1 MKFLFE
7 RKEWRR
13 IRRDSSFLT
22 FLRNY
27 WTKKRTKFEWK
38 IPLHHSCNNFAQ
50 FLLFSFLL
58 RFFSYIFLFDWRST
72 KILFRNWIP
81 PHRLL
86 PTINNKHPITPLLYI
101 FKTCLQTPSFKYHTK
116 INIAFNIRVFL
127 FPPRNSSPPCSL
139 DPILSIREER
149 SRTRRGDSRTTGY
162 PWAVFTQGGCTNFR
176 YCKKLTGAG
185 WKGIDLARVPATR

>member
-127 FPPRNSSPPCSL
+127 FPPRNSSPPPSSVRSWVSGKS
-139 DPILSIREER
+139 DRGHDGAIAGQPDILGRCLPR
-149 SRTRRGDSRTTGY
+149 
-162 PWAVFTQGGCTNFR
+162 VV
-176 YCKKLTGAG
+176 
-185 WKGIDLARVPATR
+185 ARIFVIARN